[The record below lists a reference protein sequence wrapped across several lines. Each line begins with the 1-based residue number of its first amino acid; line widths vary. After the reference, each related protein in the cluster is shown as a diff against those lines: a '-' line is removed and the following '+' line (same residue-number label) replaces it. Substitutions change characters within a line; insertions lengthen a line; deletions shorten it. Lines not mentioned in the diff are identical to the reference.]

1 MKKIWKISGLCF
13 ALIMAMTGCD
23 DENEN
28 AKLPAPTMTWEA
40 NPDFAQMDITDS
52 MNVKI
57 TVDAPAGIKTFVV
70 DVESDVL
77 NNMMHI
83 TQIDLINPA
92 EDIKTIV
99 ESLIWVDGKSPVD
112 QTSYTLDL
120 SALVPLINGLTAEEG
135 LHTFTVTITDNADQ
149 SFTQSC
155 VFRRVADTTPTMTWE
170 ANPDFAQMDITD
182 SMNVKIT
189 VDAPAGIK
197 TFVVDVESDVLN
209 NMMHITQID
218 LINPAEDIKT
228 IVESLIW
235 VDGKSP
241 VDQTSYT
248 LDLSALVP
256 LINGLTAEEGLHTFT
271 VTITDNADQSFTQS
285 CVFRRV
291 AETTPSVSDVNLWAN
306 SATVTIPS
314 TVTSVSYREQGT
326 EEWIPAEAS
335 EDGTWKIAPVWEK
348 PATSP
353 AKNGN
358 EVYQPKA
365 GTGVFAGKTYDLRVG
380 EKEYPAELVCKA
392 GDAIPNGDMTDW
404 AMVQAYLFGS
414 PFGEIY
420 NPNKEDAEPFWGC
433 GNNGSTKELCTPDTL
448 SEENVAAHLK
458 TVYTTTMG
466 MAVFAAGNLFTGDFD
481 LDGMS
486 GGVKFGRSY
495 AWTAR
500 PKALRVD
507 YKGKVGMID
516 CVGSSDNQ
524 ALNGNQDTMRIYVA
538 VVDWNAQHT
547 VATGLGSA
555 PTGVWDPCAVTSV
568 EEGAILGF
576 ASLAIT
582 ENQEDFTT
590 VEIPFYWYDTA
601 AKPADG
607 NFSLVISCATNNR
620 GDYMTGCSTNEMW
633 IDKFE
638 WVY

>member
-1 MKKIWKISGLCF
+1 MKKIWKISGLCL

-40 NPDFAQMDITDS
+40 NPDFAQMDITDN

-57 TVDAPAGIKTFVV
+57 TIDAPAGIKTFVV

-92 EDIKTIV
+92 EDIKAIV

-135 LHTFTVTITDNADQ
+135 LHKFTVT
-149 SFTQSC
+149 
-155 VFRRVADTTPTMTWE
+155 V
-170 ANPDFAQMDITD
+170 
-182 SMNVKIT
+182 
-189 VDAPAGIK
+189 
-197 TFVVDVESDVLN
+197 
-209 NMMHITQID
+209 
-218 LINPAEDIKT
+218 
-228 IVESLIW
+228 
-235 VDGKSP
+235 
-241 VDQTSYT
+241 
-248 LDLSALVP
+248 
-256 LINGLTAEEGLHTFT
+256 
-271 VTITDNADQSFTQS
+271 TDNADQSFTQS

-314 TVTSVSYREQGT
+314 KVAPVSYREQGT

-358 EVYQPKA
+358 VVYQAKA

-420 NPNKEDAEPFWGC
+420 NPNKKDTEPFWGC
-433 GNNGSTKELCTPDTL
+433 GNNGSTAELCTPDTL

-458 TVYTTTMG
+458 TTYSGGFMSI
-466 MAVFAAGNLFTGDFD
+466 FAAGNLFTGDFN

>member
-1 MKKIWKISGLCF
+1 MKKIWKISGLCL

-28 AKLPAPTMTWEA
+28 AKLPALTMTWEA
-40 NPDFAQMDITDS
+40 NPDFAQMDITDN

-57 TVDAPAGIKTFVV
+57 TIDAPTGIKTFVV

-83 TQIDLINPA
+83 TQIDLVNPA
-92 EDIKTIV
+92 EDIKAIV

-120 SALVPLINGLTAEEG
+120 SALVPLINGLTTKEG

-155 VFRRVADTTPTMTWE
+155 VFRRVADTTPT
-170 ANPDFAQMDITD
+170 
-182 SMNVKIT
+182 
-189 VDAPAGIK
+189 
-197 TFVVDVESDVLN
+197 
-209 NMMHITQID
+209 
-218 LINPAEDIKT
+218 
-228 IVESLIW
+228 
-235 VDGKSP
+235 
-241 VDQTSYT
+241 
-248 LDLSALVP
+248 
-256 LINGLTAEEGLHTFT
+256 
-271 VTITDNADQSFTQS
+271 
-285 CVFRRV
+285 
-291 AETTPSVSDVNLWAN
+291 VSDVNLWAN

-335 EDGTWKIAPVWEK
+335 GDGTWKIAPVWEK
-348 PATSP
+348 PTTSP

-358 EVYQPKA
+358 VVYQAKA
-365 GTGVFAGKTYDLRVG
+365 GTGVFAGKTYDLLVG
-380 EKEYPAELVCKA
+380 EKEYPAKLVCNA

-404 AMVQAYLFGS
+404 STNNNLPS
-414 PFGEIY
+414 
-420 NPNKEDAEPFWGC
+420 PNKEGESFWGC
-433 GNNGSTKELCTPDTL
+433 GNNPMANLCIPDTL

-458 TVYTTTMG
+458 PYTDLATMG
-466 MAVFAAGNLFTGDFD
+466 IFGAGNLFTGDFQFA
-481 LDGMS
+481 GFS
-486 GGVKFGRSY
+486 GSVNFGKPY
-495 AWTAR
+495 VWTAR
-500 PKALRVD
+500 PKALRVI
-507 YKGKVGMID
+507 YKGTVGEIKYASGAERPLI
-516 CVGSSDNQ
+516 GSP
-524 ALNGNQDTMRIYVA
+524 DTMRIYVA
-538 VVDWNAQHT
+538 VVDWNAQHN
-547 VATGLGSA
+547 VAAGMGAAEGT
-555 PTGVWDPCAVTSV
+555 WDPCTMTSV

-607 NFSLVISCATNNR
+607 NFSLVISCATSNR
-620 GDYMTGCSTNEMW
+620 GDYFTGGDNEMW

>member
-1 MKKIWKISGLCF
+1 MKKIWKISGLCL

-28 AKLPAPTMTWEA
+28 AKLPAPTMTWAA
-40 NPDFAQMDITDS
+40 NPDFAQQDITDD
-52 MNVKI
+52 MDVKI
-57 TVDAPAGIKTFVV
+57 TIEAPAGIKTFVV

-77 NNMMHI
+77 NNTMHI

-99 ESLIWVDGKSPVD
+99 ESMIWTDGKSPVD

-120 SALVPLINGLTAEEG
+120 SALVPLINVLTPEEG
-135 LHTFTVTITDNADQ
+135 LHKFTVT
-149 SFTQSC
+149 
-155 VFRRVADTTPTMTWE
+155 V
-170 ANPDFAQMDITD
+170 
-182 SMNVKIT
+182 
-189 VDAPAGIK
+189 
-197 TFVVDVESDVLN
+197 
-209 NMMHITQID
+209 
-218 LINPAEDIKT
+218 
-228 IVESLIW
+228 
-235 VDGKSP
+235 
-241 VDQTSYT
+241 
-248 LDLSALVP
+248 
-256 LINGLTAEEGLHTFT
+256 
-271 VTITDNADQSFTQS
+271 TDNADQSFTQS

-314 TVTSVSYREQGT
+314 KVASVSYREQGT
-326 EEWIPAEAS
+326 EVWIPAEAS

-348 PATSP
+348 SEM
-353 AKNGN
+353 NGN

-365 GTGVFAGKTYDLRVG
+365 GTGVFAGKTYDLLVG
-380 EKEYPAELVCKA
+380 EKEYPAAIVCKA
-392 GDAIPNGDMTDW
+392 GDTIPNGDMTDW
-404 AMVQAYLFGS
+404 STNENLPS
-414 PFGEIY
+414 
-420 NPNKEDAEPFWGC
+420 PNKEGESFWGC
-433 GNNGSTKELCTPDTL
+433 GNNPMANLCIPDTL

-458 TVYTTTMG
+458 PYTDLALMG
-466 MAVFAAGNLFTGDFD
+466 IFGAGNLFTGDFQFA
-481 LDGMS
+481 GMS
-486 GGVKFGRSY
+486 GSVNFGKPY
-495 AWTAR
+495 VWTAR
-500 PKALRVD
+500 PKALRVI
-507 YKGKVGMID
+507 YKGTVGEIKYASGAEKPLI
-516 CVGSSDNQ
+516 GSP
-524 ALNGNQDTMRIYVA
+524 DTMRIYVA
-538 VVDWNAQHT
+538 VVDWNAQHN
-547 VATGLGSA
+547 VAAGMGAAEGT
-555 PTGVWDPCAVTSV
+555 WDPCTMTSV